1 LISELT
7 ERRPLPLPFTPQKS
21 TIITH
26 QSSSNRQ
33 HHRRQFHRIFRSSQ
47 LSAWQGPCGGLDTP
61 HMNGLYKEDSSR
73 VDDLPKQP
81 QADPN
86 SETTEY
92 FSAPV
97 KWEQNLLTHSFGTLK
112 VSDHSVDY
120 VPGKISVLGTPFSIP
135 RGLIESA
142 RRRDNFL
149 WRGAVTVQLKQP
161 LRGRDRFIFFLGGR
175 YKEFL
180 ELLS

>member
-1 LISELT
+1 
-7 ERRPLPLPFTPQKS
+7 
-21 TIITH
+21 
-26 QSSSNRQ
+26 
-33 HHRRQFHRIFRSSQ
+33 
-47 LSAWQGPCGGLDTP
+47 
-61 HMNGLYKEDSSR
+61 MNGLYKEDSSR
-73 VDDLPKQP
+73 VDDLPAQP

-112 VSDHSVDY
+112 VTDHSVDY